1 MSGDPCSSAYVAGLS
16 HGTLIATIVIVAA
29 ECLYLRCSR
38 KRQRQRQQQREAEK
52 RLYSSF

>member
-1 MSGDPCSSAYVAGLS
+1 MSGDLCSSAYVAGLS

-38 KRQRQRQQQREAEK
+38 RRQQQQQREAE
-52 RLYSSF
+52 RRIYSAI